1 MRKFVT
7 GVVSTFVALTGFA
20 VYGAAP
26 FQALKVHIPE
36 AVQVAQSELPAGDY
50 TVRYVDI
57 GSDTPYLAFEPA
69 NGNTI
74 LVSAMRNQLMSG
86 ETSGKS
92 SLVFEKTGGNLSLA
106 RVTVEGFSYSYEITN
121 RRHNQTPTITH

>member
-1 MRKFVT
+1 MRKYVT
-7 GVVSTFVALTGFA
+7 GVVTTLVALTGCA
-20 VYGAAP
+20 VFGAAP

-36 AVQVAQSELPAGDY
+36 AVRVAQSELPAGDY

-57 GSDTPYLAFEPA
+57 GADMPVLSFEPEK
-69 NGNTI
+69 GNTI
-74 LVSAMRNQLMSG
+74 LVSAMRIQLLNG

-106 RVTVEGFSYSYEITN
+106 RVTVEGFSYSYEITGRQRN
-121 RRHNQTPTITH
+121 PTPTITH